1 MTQALLNNLS
11 PQTDLSVK
19 TTSPKSD
26 STDFQKLFEGVN
38 QGVNAEV
45 NIENGTL
52 GSMKSRPTLET
63 PENTEQ
69 SINVFDSLKAL
80 CAYLN
85 KTEEQEVEDY
95 RVSLEEDDVIPHSK
109 ENEEEETVKNPL
121 YQNILN
127 NVLGGLA
134 HTQISNDESEQKP
147 EGTEETIEVTVDTP
161 SIDTDC
167 LLETVES
174 NIEIKPKE
182 VTVKTE
188 EKSLEE
194 IVNEEMLEELNIES
208 VESETAEQDGSD
220 LMQNQS
226 PQEQGIKAMIQSN
239 APEFNEIKPQETQ
252 PSAKPISAAQDA
264 NPSKIIEQVSKQM
277 EGMKSGSRVSM
288 ILNPESL
295 GKVEIQLINTKEG
308 LSAQFTVATQDA
320 RNILLKGLDGL
331 KETLATHGVS
341 VDNVSVK
348 LNESQESE
356 YNSDWTEQEN
366 SDGGHREQNSGQEK
380 RDKDEFEQTM
390 SNLKEENGKV

>member
-11 PQTDLSVK
+11 PQADLSVK
-19 TTSPKSD
+19 TTSPKENVEPN
-26 STDFQKLFEGVN
+26 DFQKLFEKGVN
-38 QGVNAEV
+38 EGV

-52 GSMKSRPTLET
+52 GSIKSRPTLET
-63 PENTEQ
+63 TENTEQ

-95 RVSLEEDDVIPHSK
+95 RVSLEEDDVIPHSE

-134 HTQISNDESEQKP
+134 HTQISNNESEQKP
-147 EGTEETIEVTVDTP
+147 EETEETTEVTVDTP

-182 VTVKTE
+182 VTVKAE

-366 SDGGHREQNSGQEK
+366 SDSGHREQNSGQEK
-380 RDKDEFEQTM
+380 RNKDEFEQTM

>member
-11 PQTDLSVK
+11 PQADLSVK
-19 TTSPKSD
+19 TTSIKGNSE
-26 STDFQKLFEGVN
+26 DFQKLFDK
-38 QGVNAEV
+38 QR
-45 NIENGTL
+45 NIKNSTL
-52 GSMKSRPTLET
+52 RSLKSRPKLET
-63 PENTEQ
+63 TKNTEQ
-69 SINVFDSLKAL
+69 STNVFDSLKAL
-80 CAYLN
+80 YAYLN

-95 RVSLEEDDVIPHSK
+95 RVRLEEDVIPHSK
-109 ENEEEETVKNPL
+109 ENEEETDKNPL

-134 HTQISNDESEQKP
+134 HRQISNDESEQKP
-147 EGTEETIEVTVDTP
+147 EETTEGTTEVTVDTP
-161 SIDTDC
+161 SIDTDS
-167 LLETVES
+167 LLETIES

-182 VTVKTE
+182 VTVKAE

-194 IVNEEMLEELNIES
+194 IVDEEILEELNIES
-208 VESETAEQDGSD
+208 VESETAEQDGTD

-341 VDNVSVK
+341 VDNVAVK

-356 YNSDWTEQEN
+356 YNLDWTEQEN
-366 SDGGHREQNSGQEK
+366 SDSGHREQNSDKEK
-380 RDKDEFEQTM
+380 RNKDEFEQTM

>member
-11 PQTDLSVK
+11 PQADLSVK
-19 TTSPKSD
+19 TTSPKENVEPN
-26 STDFQKLFEGVN
+26 DFQKLFEKGVN
-38 QGVNAEV
+38 EGV

-52 GSMKSRPTLET
+52 GSIKSRPTLET
-63 PENTEQ
+63 TENTEQ

-95 RVSLEEDDVIPHSK
+95 RVSLEEDDVIPHSE
-109 ENEEEETVKNPL
+109 ENEEEKTVKNPL

-134 HTQISNDESEQKP
+134 HTQISNNESEQKP
-147 EGTEETIEVTVDTP
+147 EETEETTEVTVDTP

-182 VTVKTE
+182 VTVKAE

-252 PSAKPISAAQDA
+252 PAIKSGSPQLES

-380 RDKDEFEQTM
+380 RNKDEFEQTM